1 MDAQTLVVSETH
13 LAARMAQV
21 SKVPVSRLIH
31 STNDEGRLVEI
42 KRIIKKKWG
51 IVLIATIVCW
61 NCR

>member
-1 MDAQTLVVSETH
+1 MDAQTSVVSETR

-42 KRIIKKKWG
+42 KRIIKKED
-51 IVLIATIVCW
+51 
-61 NCR
+61 